1 MVLTISLACCHVA
14 SKVMRTRLEE
24 GPREEMWRAEAEVDE
39 EKRKK
44 AYRKQLRRG
53 DRPLRRWLAVREEV
67 QRRKGGLASV
77 WVAIVEAGMAAMRAL
92 FGGWCG
98 LR

>member
-1 MVLTISLACCHVA
+1 MLPLLALSLTPKQTLVANLERNSSMVLTISLACCHVA

-67 QRRKGGLASV
+67 QRRDL
-77 WVAIVEAGMAAMRAL
+77 
-92 FGGWCG
+92 
-98 LR
+98 

>member
-67 QRRKGGLASV
+67 QRRDL
-77 WVAIVEAGMAAMRAL
+77 
-92 FGGWCG
+92 
-98 LR
+98 

>member
-53 DRPLRRWLAVREEV
+53 DRPLRRWLADLG
-67 QRRKGGLASV
+67 GGLD
-77 WVAIVEAGMAAMRAL
+77 WRKWKCVAETNAIGTVAVGADEATLVKRL
-92 FGGWCG
+92 
-98 LR
+98 LQ

>member
-1 MVLTISLACCHVA
+1 M
-14 SKVMRTRLEE
+14 MRTRLEE

-67 QRRKGGLASV
+67 QRRDL
-77 WVAIVEAGMAAMRAL
+77 
-92 FGGWCG
+92 
-98 LR
+98 